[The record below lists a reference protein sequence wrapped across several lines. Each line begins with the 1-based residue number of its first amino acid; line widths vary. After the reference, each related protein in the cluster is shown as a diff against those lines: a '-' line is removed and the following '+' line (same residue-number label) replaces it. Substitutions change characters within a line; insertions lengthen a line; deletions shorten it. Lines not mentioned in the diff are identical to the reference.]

1 MTQLT
6 TTPEGFRTAAYL
18 AARARLDAAR
28 SRSRSGKTSRRVS
41 CNPPN
46 VRCGGRC
53 IPPAWDCRLK
63 GEGPDPQLRAVK
75 TDPLSGFANIQRGVQ
90 RITKGVT
97 RGNLSEVQGGRA
109 AIIRGVV
116 KTVPGDIQQ
125 KKQLKTTLEN
135 RTRAIGIGL
144 AVVTTGLGMHAI
156 LMKSNLYGYNKGW
169 GKDIN
174 QATRAGVSRVLD
186 SIPVLGAQR
195 RATRAAV
202 GANLGAAAARA
213 SAPAMS
219 TSAIPGTT
227 VLSATDRESHSAL
240 QQSLNKINGATR
252 SGAAGTSGNLENW
265 NQKHNTAFWSATRK
279 SDITGVGAPARVS
292 IYAEPTAQE
301 YLGKQFGVPPGERS
315 SRSGVKAAL
324 QARFDEERRGLVSL
338 AKQQGL
344 RVRSGPN
351 GDTIDSKDI
360 NAFVSGVM
368 RSRPIADTA
377 ARQSVEA
384 HVRSVLTKAPSSYTN
399 EVYNASVLSFDS
411 FYKATSRD
419 IRTIPGAAATTGRR
433 IATPLSTGSNELLRN
448 TNTYRSTYLAGEM
461 RARTQMAGPAHTE
474 LVQAAYYHTKVAG
487 TNASSYTIPDR
498 LAFNAA
504 SELSGRPVTSRSE
517 AIGIINRETG
527 FSGARVAG
535 AAAPRQRGASAQAS
549 LSSLARSIRARA
561 GNENMSMEAS
571 LRQARAEL
579 ADRGDSADLPTRV
592 RSYLEARRDFKEGG
606 RLGKPCGESHI
617 PKAHDCKKGAAS
629 ASASSPESADIKKW
643 VALGVS
649 AAAVGG
655 IAAVL
660 YNNNNTRR
668 KILNDLKVAQQQKR
682 AQRAEEHDAIYNYV
696 GSSYG
701 LNRNLRDG
709 RPLDERGAV
718 IKQGLDSWLSD
729 APKTKGVFYRGIAS
743 EVKSDWSNAKIGE
756 TITDRAYGSF
766 SQSRSVGKKY
776 AIGSD
781 KEPATLIVARGEAA
795 PLPYHIK
802 GRYGGSPGETLRKE
816 QEVLTPRNTSYKVVN
831 IQEVTRTFTRKR
843 GVDELVPDPSGEI
856 VRKQRVVYVDILSG
870 GRADELKS
878 PGLGKPCGA
887 SHIPKTYECSKGAA
901 GAHNKTAIIA
911 AVVGGAV
918 AIGVAGAVAYN
929 VKTISDPSKTPLAPS
944 PNIRDVVKVAKAEAG
959 TKSASEAM
967 GHYYVNKSGLKPGD
981 VVYFRTAK
989 DPSAHFGVYLGPGK
1003 DGVVRAVI
1011 ANTKASRFSWADVM
1025 EIGATK
1031 PGVKT
1036 AQATLPPLVKAPT
1049 PQFLQGGK
1057 GPYTSEEVVRR
1068 AIRVSS
1074 TDYKFSVTR
1083 NNCETLANTIAY
1095 GVPKS
1100 EQLDRFN
1107 RATKAMIDV
1116 TVGRGQRREGERAIY
1131 EGRAQ
1136 GRNYTAA
1143 DFSKFLEGE
1152 RAFSS
1157 PQGKDLARQYDT
1169 YFKGYN
1175 LDAQNAPNYLGL
1187 ISPSELWSSIST
1199 YEAPVRAQAMSNYL
1213 FAARTLKEMAQ
1224 R

>member
-18 AARARLDAAR
+18 AARARLDAA
-28 SRSRSGKTSRRVS
+28 RSRSGKTSRRVS

-75 TDPLSGFANIQRGVQ
+75 TDPLSGFANIQRGIG
-90 RITKGVT
+90 RISRGVT

-135 RTRAIGIGL
+135 RTRAIGLGL

-156 LMKSNLYGYNKGW
+156 LMKYNLYGYNKGW
-169 GKDIN
+169 GQNIN

-186 SIPVLGAQR
+186 SIPVLGTQR

-213 SAPAMS
+213 SASPAS
-219 TSAIPGTT
+219 VSAIPGTT

-265 NQKHNTAFWSATRK
+265 NQKHSTAFWSATRK
-279 SDITGVGAPARVS
+279 SDITGPGAPPRVS

-315 SRSGVKAAL
+315 SRSGVKAVL

-377 ARQSVEA
+377 VRQSVEA

-399 EVYNASVLSFDS
+399 DVYNASVLSFDS

-461 RARTQMAGPAHTE
+461 RGRTQMAGPAHAE
-474 LVQAAYYHTKVAG
+474 LVQSAYYHTKVAG

-504 SELSGRPVTSRSE
+504 SELSGRSITSRSE

-527 FSGARVAG
+527 FSGARVATAATPRTG
-535 AAAPRQRGASAQAS
+535 AGRQAS
-549 LSSLARSIRARA
+549 LSTLARSIRARA
-561 GNENMSMEAS
+561 GNENMSLEAA
-571 LRQARAEL
+571 LRQARAEI
-579 ADRGDSADLPTRV
+579 ANRGDSADLPPRV
-592 RSYLEARRDFKEGG
+592 AAYL
-606 RLGKPCGESHI
+606 
-617 PKAHDCKKGAAS
+617 
-629 ASASSPESADIKKW
+629 
-643 VALGVS
+643 
-649 AAAVGG
+649 
-655 IAAVL
+655 
-660 YNNNNTRR
+660 
-668 KILNDLKVAQQQKR
+668 
-682 AQRAEEHDAIYNYV
+682 QR
-696 GSSYG
+696 
-701 LNRNLRDG
+701 
-709 RPLDERGAV
+709 
-718 IKQGLDSWLSD
+718 
-729 APKTKGVFYRGIAS
+729 
-743 EVKSDWSNAKIGE
+743 
-756 TITDRAYGSF
+756 
-766 SQSRSVGKKY
+766 
-776 AIGSD
+776 
-781 KEPATLIVARGEAA
+781 
-795 PLPYHIK
+795 
-802 GRYGGSPGETLRKE
+802 
-816 QEVLTPRNTSYKVVN
+816 
-831 IQEVTRTFTRKR
+831 
-843 GVDELVPDPSGEI
+843 
-856 VRKQRVVYVDILSG
+856 
-870 GRADELKS
+870 RADAAGEK
-878 PGLGKPCGA
+878 GLGKPCGA

-901 GAHNKTAIIA
+901 GSSSAGNKKAAIIA

-944 PNIRDVVKVAKAEAG
+944 PNIRDVVKAAKAEAG

-1057 GPYTSEEVVRR
+1057 GPYTPEEVVRR
-1068 AIRVSS
+1068 AIRISS

>member
-28 SRSRSGKTSRRVS
+28 TRSRSGKTSRSVN

-53 IPPAWDCRLK
+53 IPPSWDCRLK

-75 TDPLSGFANIQRGVQ
+75 TDPLSGFANIQRGIG

-156 LMKSNLYGYNKGW
+156 LMKGNIRYREGVGKNINNSIRLGVNK
-169 GKDIN
+169 
-174 QATRAGVSRVLD
+174 VLD
-186 SIPVLGAQR
+186 
-195 RATRAAV
+195 ATPIV
-202 GANLGAAAARA
+202 GANRARVAARA
-213 SAPAMS
+213 ASGINAELTRQRNPVSAELTNQLAKTKPSPIDEAGQANLVRNLTAVNKNTGGVEGSGWMRARGGPES
-219 TSAIPGTT
+219 SFNAW
-227 VLSATDRESHSAL
+227 DRLH
-240 QQSLNKINGATR
+240 
-252 SGAAGTSGNLENW
+252 
-265 NQKHNTAFWSATRK
+265 QKAFWSTTKVDKSYGESSIFARPATDEFLARQFNLQGDDVLTSAAVK
-279 SDITGVGAPARVS
+279 DAVERNLTSYKNDLIDLAQQQGFKVDKTSAGGRSINKESRRAFIQAQVRTTLPLRQSNDRVRAALTKHLEQTLTQSPSTRANGVYKETFDGFNEFYTTKAGVIESAT
-292 IYAEPTAQE
+292 AEPRISAEMRRT
-301 YLGKQFGVPPGERS
+301 G
-315 SRSGVKAAL
+315 AAETL
-324 QARFDEERRGLVSL
+324 FSARQARAS
-338 AKQQGL
+338 
-344 RVRSGPN
+344 
-351 GDTIDSKDI
+351 
-360 NAFVSGVM
+360 FVSGKDVKGPSHAELVL
-368 RSRPIADTA
+368 RQYFE
-377 ARQSVEA
+377 QSVA
-384 HVRSVLTKAPSSYTN
+384 GNP
-399 EVYNASVLSFDS
+399 
-411 FYKATSRD
+411 
-419 IRTIPGAAATTGRR
+419 RR
-433 IATPLSTGSNELLRN
+433 MFTVT
-448 TNTYRSTYLAGEM
+448 
-461 RARTQMAGPAHTE
+461 
-474 LVQAAYYHTKVAG
+474 
-487 TNASSYTIPDR
+487 DR
-498 LAFNAA
+498 LASAAA
-504 SELSGRPVTSRSE
+504 SEIEGRNVGPAE
-517 AIGIINRETG
+517 AFRVLEREGI
-527 FSGARVAG
+527 SGAVPQRTT
-535 AAAPRQRGASAQAS
+535 AAPRSSAGLASQAS

-579 ADRGDSADLPTRV
+579 ARRGDSADIPPRV
-592 RSYLEARRDFKEGG
+592 AAYLELRSDF
-606 RLGKPCGESHI
+606 
-617 PKAHDCKKGAAS
+617 
-629 ASASSPESADIKKW
+629 
-643 VALGVS
+643 VA
-649 AAAVGG
+649 
-655 IAAVL
+655 
-660 YNNNNTRR
+660 
-668 KILNDLKVAQQQKR
+668 
-682 AQRAEEHDAIYNYV
+682 
-696 GSSYG
+696 
-701 LNRNLRDG
+701 
-709 RPLDERGAV
+709 
-718 IKQGLDSWLSD
+718 
-729 APKTKGVFYRGIAS
+729 
-743 EVKSDWSNAKIGE
+743 
-756 TITDRAYGSF
+756 
-766 SQSRSVGKKY
+766 GKK
-776 AIGSD
+776 
-781 KEPATLIVARGEAA
+781 
-795 PLPYHIK
+795 
-802 GRYGGSPGETLRKE
+802 
-816 QEVLTPRNTSYKVVN
+816 
-831 IQEVTRTFTRKR
+831 
-843 GVDELVPDPSGEI
+843 
-856 VRKQRVVYVDILSG
+856 
-870 GRADELKS
+870 
-878 PGLGKPCGA
+878 GLGKPCGA

-901 GAHNKTAIIA
+901 GSSSAGNKKAAIIT

-944 PNIRDVVKVAKAEAG
+944 PNIRDVVKAAKAEAG

-1100 EQLDRFN
+1100 EQLDRLN

-1136 GRNYTAA
+1136 GRNYTAS

-1199 YEAPVRAQAMSNYL
+1199 YEAPVRAHAMSNYL

>member
-28 SRSRSGKTSRRVS
+28 TRSRSGKTSRSVS

-75 TDPLSGFANIQRGVQ
+75 TDPLSGFANIQRGIG
-90 RITKGVT
+90 RISRGVT
-97 RGNLSEVQGGRA
+97 RGNFSEVEGGKR

-125 KKQLKTTLEN
+125 KKQLKATLEN

-144 AVVTTGLGMHAI
+144 AVVTGGLGMHAI
-156 LMKSNLYGYNKGW
+156 LMKSNLYGYRQGW

-174 QATRAGVSRVLD
+174 QATRDGVSRVLD
-186 SIPVLGAQR
+186 SIPVLGGQR
-195 RATRAAV
+195 RATQAGVKAGV
-202 GANLGAAAARA
+202 AAAAARA
-213 SAPAMS
+213 SVPAPNV
-219 TSAIPGTT
+219 SAIPGTT

-240 QQSLNKINGATR
+240 QQSLNRINGATR

-265 NQKHNTAFWSATRK
+265 NQRHSSAFWSATRK
-279 SDITGVGAPARVS
+279 SDITGPGAPARVS

-315 SRSGVKAAL
+315 SRSGVKAVL

-344 RVRSGPN
+344 RVRGGPN

-377 ARQSVEA
+377 VRQSVEA

-461 RARTQMAGPAHTE
+461 RARTQMAGPAHSE
-474 LVQAAYYHTKVAG
+474 LVQAAYYHTKVVG
-487 TNASSYTIPDR
+487 TNASSYEIPDR

-504 SELSGRPVTSRSE
+504 SELSGRSITSRSE

-527 FSGARVAG
+527 FSGARVATT
-535 AAAPRQRGASAQAS
+535 AAPRTAAPRTTG
-549 LSSLARSIRARA
+549 
-561 GNENMSMEAS
+561 
-571 LRQARAEL
+571 QARPATRRLRSRSELISRLTKGGLSAEAAAAE
-579 ADRGDSADLPTRV
+579 ADRIIARRGDSSDLPPRV
-592 RSYLEARRDFKEGG
+592 AAYFQMQRRTDAA
-606 RLGKPCGESHI
+606 GE
-617 PKAHDCKKGAAS
+617 K
-629 ASASSPESADIKKW
+629 
-643 VALGVS
+643 
-649 AAAVGG
+649 
-655 IAAVL
+655 
-660 YNNNNTRR
+660 
-668 KILNDLKVAQQQKR
+668 
-682 AQRAEEHDAIYNYV
+682 
-696 GSSYG
+696 
-701 LNRNLRDG
+701 
-709 RPLDERGAV
+709 
-718 IKQGLDSWLSD
+718 
-729 APKTKGVFYRGIAS
+729 
-743 EVKSDWSNAKIGE
+743 
-756 TITDRAYGSF
+756 
-766 SQSRSVGKKY
+766 
-776 AIGSD
+776 
-781 KEPATLIVARGEAA
+781 
-795 PLPYHIK
+795 
-802 GRYGGSPGETLRKE
+802 
-816 QEVLTPRNTSYKVVN
+816 
-831 IQEVTRTFTRKR
+831 
-843 GVDELVPDPSGEI
+843 
-856 VRKQRVVYVDILSG
+856 
-870 GRADELKS
+870 
-878 PGLGKPCGA
+878 GLGKPCGA

-901 GAHNKTAIIA
+901 GSTSDNRKKAAIIA

-918 AIGVAGAVAYN
+918 AISVAGAVAYN

-944 PNIRDVVKVAKAEAG
+944 PNIRDVVKAAKAEAG

-1011 ANTKASRFSWADVM
+1011 ANTKASRFSWTDVA
-1025 EIGATK
+1025 EIGSIK

-1036 AQATLPPLVKAPT
+1036 AQAVLTPLVKAPT

-1057 GPYTSEEVVRR
+1057 GPYTPEEVVRR
-1068 AIRVSS
+1068 AIRISS

-1100 EQLDRFN
+1100 EQLNRFN
-1107 RATKAMIDV
+1107 RVSKTMVDF
-1116 TVGRGQRREGERAIY
+1116 TVGRGQRREGERAIF

-1157 PQGKDLARQYDT
+1157 PEGKNVARQYDS

-1187 ISPSELWSSIST
+1187 ISPSELWGSINT

-1213 FAARTLKEMAQ
+1213 FALRTLKEMAKS
-1224 R
+1224 

>member
-18 AARARLDAAR
+18 ATRARLDAAR
-28 SRSRSGKTSRRVS
+28 TRSRSGKTSRGVN

-53 IPPAWDCRLK
+53 IPPSWDCRLK

-75 TDPLSGFANIQRGVQ
+75 TDPLSGFANIQRGIG

-144 AVVTTGLGMHAI
+144 AVVTGGLGMHAI
-156 LMKSNLYGYNKGW
+156 LMKSNLYGYRQGLG
-169 GKDIN
+169 GKIN

-186 SIPVLGAQR
+186 SLPVLGAQR
-195 RATRAAV
+195 AATRAAV

-213 SAPAMS
+213 SASPAS
-219 TSAIPGTT
+219 VSAIPGTT
-227 VLSATDRESHSAL
+227 VLSATDRDSHSAL
-240 QQSLNKINGATR
+240 QQSLNRINGATR

-265 NQKHNTAFWSATRK
+265 NQRHNSAFWNATRK
-279 SDITGVGAPARVS
+279 SDITGMGAPARVS

-301 YLGKQFGVPPGERS
+301 YLGNQFGVPPGERS
-315 SRSGVKAAL
+315 SRASVKAAL

-338 AKQQGL
+338 AQQQGL
-344 RVRSGPN
+344 QVRRGPN

-360 NAFVSGVM
+360 NAFVSGVV

-377 ARQSVEA
+377 VRQSVEA

-411 FYKATSRD
+411 FYKNTARD
-419 IRTIPGAAATTGRR
+419 IRSIPGAATGRR
-433 IATPLSTGSNELLRN
+433 IATPLTAGSNELLRN

-474 LVQAAYYHTKVAG
+474 LVQAAYYHTRVVG

-504 SELSGRPVTSRSE
+504 SELSGRSITSRSE

-579 ADRGDSADLPTRV
+579 ANRGDSADLPPRV
-592 RSYLEARRDFKEGG
+592 AAYL
-606 RLGKPCGESHI
+606 
-617 PKAHDCKKGAAS
+617 
-629 ASASSPESADIKKW
+629 
-643 VALGVS
+643 
-649 AAAVGG
+649 
-655 IAAVL
+655 
-660 YNNNNTRR
+660 
-668 KILNDLKVAQQQKR
+668 QM
-682 AQRAEEHDAIYNYV
+682 QR
-696 GSSYG
+696 
-701 LNRNLRDG
+701 
-709 RPLDERGAV
+709 
-718 IKQGLDSWLSD
+718 
-729 APKTKGVFYRGIAS
+729 
-743 EVKSDWSNAKIGE
+743 
-756 TITDRAYGSF
+756 
-766 SQSRSVGKKY
+766 
-776 AIGSD
+776 
-781 KEPATLIVARGEAA
+781 
-795 PLPYHIK
+795 
-802 GRYGGSPGETLRKE
+802 
-816 QEVLTPRNTSYKVVN
+816 
-831 IQEVTRTFTRKR
+831 
-843 GVDELVPDPSGEI
+843 
-856 VRKQRVVYVDILSG
+856 
-870 GRADELKS
+870 RADAAGEK
-878 PGLGKPCGA
+878 GLGKPCGA

-1136 GRNYTAA
+1136 GRNYTAS

-1157 PQGKDLARQYDT
+1157 PQGRDLARQYDT
-1169 YFKGYN
+1169 YFQGYN

-1187 ISPSELWSSIST
+1187 ISPSDLWSSIST